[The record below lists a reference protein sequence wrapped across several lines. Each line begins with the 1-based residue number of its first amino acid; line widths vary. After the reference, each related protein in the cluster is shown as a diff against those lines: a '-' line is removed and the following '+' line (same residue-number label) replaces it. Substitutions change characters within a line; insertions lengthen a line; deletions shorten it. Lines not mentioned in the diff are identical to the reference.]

1 MIPADPVA
9 DPVAV
14 PAGDPAAL
22 RAAASTLSASA
33 ETLDG
38 AATTVERAVATAVPS
53 AWAGTAARSCASA
66 EERAVADC
74 RALVRAVREAAA
86 AVAQLA
92 AELSEAIDDA
102 RRAAGQAADVSA
114 AILRAD
120 RTAAAAGPSEL
131 PALRRH
137 AHQLATE
144 ATRARLHGEAAT
156 ERARLANLAAAAAF
170 DQITASLPQ
179 AATLAADCTTE
190 TRTALDRQL
199 ATFPES
205 VFSLGMLL
213 TTGGA
218 VIDAARKKDKGKGG
232 GRAGGTAGGGGGPST
247 GKPPQDRDQRQRI
260 MPGAIWTKEEAA
272 RKAREMGFV
281 NTPYRPE
288 NEPVYKKGRRY
299 ISRDRTG
306 HHGEAWKMG
315 YDPWGLSRPETRLGT
330 YNKDLTQRVRD

>member
-1 MIPADPVA
+1 MGAPRWGASHGIWRCANLVPLVNFRCHALRSPRRPADRDVRSGHAGDRGRPGRPATPARQGRSLLIPADPVA

-38 AATTVERAVATAVPS
+38 AATTVEQAVATAVPS

-137 AHQLATE
+137 AHQLASE

-156 ERARLANLAAAAAF
+156 ERARLANLAAA
-170 DQITASLPQ
+170 
-179 AATLAADCTTE
+179 
-190 TRTALDRQL
+190 
-199 ATFPES
+199 
-205 VFSLGMLL
+205 
-213 TTGGA
+213 
-218 VIDAARKKDKGKGG
+218 
-232 GRAGGTAGGGGGPST
+232 
-247 GKPPQDRDQRQRI
+247 
-260 MPGAIWTKEEAA
+260 
-272 RKAREMGFV
+272 
-281 NTPYRPE
+281 
-288 NEPVYKKGRRY
+288 
-299 ISRDRTG
+299 
-306 HHGEAWKMG
+306 
-315 YDPWGLSRPETRLGT
+315 
-330 YNKDLTQRVRD
+330 